1 MSDEQGTTGI
11 RRDRRGRFEQGA
23 SANPAGRPR
32 GIMNEATRI
41 AAMMLTERA
50 PDVVKTAI
58 DMAVVGKDVPL
69 KLCLDKIIASQKDQ
83 PVGFA
88 MPPLSDAAGL
98 AGVVAA
104 LWNAVAEG
112 LVTPSQAA
120 SLSQALEAQTRAI
133 EAQQRSEARRAAA
146 AAPAIY
152 NRMQLRGCVAIADG
166 VREIDGEA
174 GEVDEPVR
182 DLCTPILHMSKMA
195 LAALAAIPDG
205 LELVLADRAFVAD
218 HPVPSEHPPHPLAAE
233 MGRRWQALAN
243 YLDRNMQRLERQI
256 EDRAAAREA
265 ASEPDPIY
273 RSWVFRPDGGLVQLK
288 REIHLIQT

>member
-1 MSDEQGTTGI
+1 MSDENGSARI
-11 RRDRRGRFEQGA
+11 RRGRRGRFEQGV

-41 AAMMLTERA
+41 AAMLLTERA
-50 PDVVKTAI
+50 PDVVTAAI

-83 PVGFA
+83 PVAFA
-88 MPPLSDAAGL
+88 MPPVGDGAGL
-98 AGVVAA
+98 AGAVAA

-133 EAQQRSEARRAAA
+133 EAQQRTEARRAAA

-152 NRMQLRGCVAIADG
+152 NRMQLRHCVAIADG
-166 VREIDGEA
+166 VREIRDEA
-174 GEVDEPVR
+174 GEVDKR
-182 DLCTPILHMSKMA
+182 ARNLCTPILRIGEMT
-195 LAALAAIPDG
+195 LAALVAIPDG
-205 LELVLADRAFVAD
+205 AELMLDDRVFVAD

-233 MGRRWQALAN
+233 MSRPLQVLN
-243 YLDRNMQRLERQI
+243 KYLNDNMGRLEDQVEERF
-256 EDRAAAREA
+256 AAREA
-265 ASEPDPIY
+265 AGEPDPIY
-273 RSWVFRPDGGLVQLK
+273 RSWVFRPVEGLFNSNAK
-288 REIHLIQT
+288 ST

>member
-1 MSDEQGTTGI
+1 MSDEQGRAGI
-11 RRDRRGRFEQGA
+11 RRERGGRFGKGI

-32 GIMNEATRI
+32 GIMNEASRI
-41 AAMMLTERA
+41 AAMLLTERA
-50 PDVVKTAI
+50 PDVVTTAI

-83 PVGFA
+83 PVAFA
-88 MPPLSDAAGL
+88 MPPVGDGAGL
-98 AGVVAA
+98 AGAVAA

-133 EAQQRSEARRAAA
+133 EAQERIEARRTAA

-152 NRMQLRGCVAIADG
+152 NRTQLRLCVAIADG
-166 VREIDGEA
+166 VREILDEA
-174 GEVDEPVR
+174 GEVDQR
-182 DLCTPILHMSKMA
+182 ARNLCTPILRIGEMA
-195 LAALAAIPDG
+195 LLALVAIPDRP
-205 LELVLADRAFVAD
+205 ELMLGDRAFVAD

-233 MGRRWQALAN
+233 IGRLWRALENYLNSNMGRLE
-243 YLDRNMQRLERQI
+243 DRI

-265 ASEPDPIY
+265 TGEPDPIY
-273 RSWVFRPDGGLVQLK
+273 RSWVFRPAEGLFNSNAK
-288 REIHLIQT
+288 ST

>member
-1 MSDEQGTTGI
+1 MSDEQGSTGI
-11 RRDRRGRFEQGA
+11 RRDRGGRFEQGV

-50 PDVVKTAI
+50 PDLVKTAI

-83 PVGFA
+83 PVAFA
-88 MPPLSDAAGL
+88 MPPVGDGDGL
-98 AGVVAA
+98 AGAVAA

-133 EAQQRSEARRAAA
+133 EARERSEARRAAA

-152 NRMQLRGCVAIADG
+152 NRMQLRCCIAIADG
-166 VREIDGEA
+166 VREIRDEA
-174 GEVDEPVR
+174 GEVDQRAR
-182 DLCTPILHMSKMA
+182 DLCTPILRIGEMA
-195 LAALAAIPDG
+195 LAALAAIPDR

-218 HPVPSEHPPHPLAAE
+218 HPVPSEHPPHPFAAE
-233 MGRRWQALAN
+233 MSRPLQALN
-243 YLDRNMQRLERQI
+243 KYLNDNMHRLEDQI
-256 EDRAAAREA
+256 EERFAAREA
-265 ASEPDPIY
+265 AGEPDPIY
-273 RSWVFRPDGGLVQLK
+273 RSWVFRPAEGLFNSNAK
-288 REIHLIQT
+288 ST